1 MHAFIIVLSLVI
13 LGRATPVPSSPPS
26 PPSDTLS
33 RLPEW
38 HEPAEGQVRMHIV
51 HEGDTLGITKYLTK
65 GRSRTDMVARGMSMS
80 MIDLGD
86 PDQSTITLMPAQ
98 KMAMKQSR
106 AKAMKM
112 VGETANAPAEPPAD
126 IAGHVKLVGSEMLAG
141 RTANKYRVEIDGETA
156 YAWNDPMTGA
166 PRRMES
172 STGTIDWSDPVVG
185 PQKDELFTIPKGYQ
199 IMDMDEMRA
208 QMGAGG
214 PLGAMAGMGGMA
226 GMAGMGG
233 VGGMA
238 KGMGVQAASNFGG
251 SLGSAAGA
259 SLGGPLG
266 AMAGQYIGSKVA
278 GWIAGKAANAIAP
291 SPAGPQSPGNK

>member
-1 MHAFIIVLSLVI
+1 MHALIMVLSLVI
-13 LGRATPVPSSPPS
+13 LGGGAAPVSSTPPS
-26 PPSDTLS
+26 PPSDSLG

-38 HEPAEGQVRMHIV
+38 HEPAEGQVHMRIV
-51 HEGDTLGITKYLTK
+51 HEGDTLGITKYLSK
-65 GRSRTDMVARGMSMS
+65 GRSRTDMVAQGMAMS

-86 PDQSTITLMPAQ
+86 ADQTTISLMPAQ

-112 VGETANAPAEPPAD
+112 GGETASEIAEPPAD
-126 IAGHVKLVGSEMLAG
+126 IAGHVKLVGSEMLGG
-141 RTANKYRVEIDGETA
+141 RAANKYRVDVNGETA
-156 YAWNDPMTGA
+156 YAWNNPVTGA

-172 STGTIDWSDPVVG
+172 STGTIDWSDPIVG

-199 IMDMDEMRA
+199 IMDMDEMMSK
-208 QMGAGG
+208 MGAAG
-214 PLGAMAGMGGMA
+214 PLGAMGGMGGM
-226 GMAGMGG
+226 GG
-233 VGGMA
+233 IGGMA

-291 SPAGPQSPGNK
+291 SSPAGLQAPRTK